1 MAHSL
6 YTAIT
11 WQPPPGRANIESHV
25 DQKEVD
31 NLTNALKD
39 AFSKMKILKLKLKA
53 ADDKQV
59 EFLEESRLFAEV
71 CEKYETQLSKA
82 KADLADHANE
92 TSSKTKIL
100 EDRCKS
106 LSAFAEQHR
115 IASEKRLAKV
125 KQHEETISKHEEKIS
140 ELHKSHKEAAALN
153 SHIKTKACT
162 VLKTSSEVL
171 TLAAKSAGEAKPEQ
185 MKAWLS
191 EVCSVIDSL
200 AREISDSK

>member
-6 YTAIT
+6 YSAIT
-11 WQPPPGRANIESHV
+11 WQPPPGKAKIDSRV
-25 DQKEVD
+25 DEKEVE

-39 AFSKMKILKLKLKA
+39 AFSKMKSLESKLKA
-53 ADDKQV
+53 ADQKNRKLD
-59 EFLEESRLFAEV
+59 EESRLFAEV
-71 CEKYETQLSKA
+71 CEKNEAQLAKA
-82 KADLADHANE
+82 KADLADHMNE

-115 IASEKRLAKV
+115 IASEKRMAKV
-125 KQHEETISKHEEKIS
+125 KQHEETISKHEGTIS
-140 ELHKSHKEAAALN
+140 ELHKSHKEAAALS

-171 TLAAKSAGEAKPEQ
+171 SLAAKSAGEAKPEQ